1 MLFSFADIFYFVK
14 GWITSN
20 LVDIYLGV
28 LFEKKK
34 TLASLK
40 GK

>member
-20 LVDIYLGV
+20 LVDIYLSA
-28 LFEKKK
+28 LFEKKEYV
-34 TLASLK
+34 ASFK
-40 GK
+40 VK